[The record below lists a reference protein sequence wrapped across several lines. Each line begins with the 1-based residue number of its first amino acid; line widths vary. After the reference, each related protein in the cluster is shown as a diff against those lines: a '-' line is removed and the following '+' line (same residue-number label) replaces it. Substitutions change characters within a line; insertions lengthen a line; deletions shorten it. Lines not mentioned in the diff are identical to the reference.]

1 MIREW
6 FYFAVKAACFGYL
19 MWRLWSVLFRRQ
31 LFGIWAR
38 LFELRQRQNDVDSVS
53 SEEDSEATVL
63 GRTNFVYLEDPA
75 EAAVVPERS
84 EELPR
89 NDLTNKE
96 LDIDA
101 DDVESS
107 LANDAVAMPPSEEE
121 LYDDEHETVPL
132 DAEFARGITFN
143 EIADAV
149 EMLSATTE
157 DRTKTLAAAQ
167 TIFNLKNTE
176 LFEFLATQVSNTAA
190 VDRLLAECFDDNYDW
205 QLLHSQKDKNINIVN
220 FQWKQYV

>member
-19 MWRLWSVLFRRQ
+19 MWRLWNALFRRQ

-38 LFELRQRQNDVDSVS
+38 LFELRQQQKNVDSVS

-63 GRTNFVYLEDPA
+63 GRTNFVYLEASA

-89 NDLTNKE
+89 NDITDE
-96 LDIDA
+96 EHDIDA
-101 DDVESS
+101 DDVVSS
-107 LANDAVAMPPSEEE
+107 LSNDAVAVPPGEEE
-121 LYDDEHETVPL
+121 LYDDEHEAVPL
-132 DAEFARGITFN
+132 DAEFSRGMTFN
-143 EIADAV
+143 EIANAV
-149 EMLSATTE
+149 EVLSATTE

-176 LFEFLATQVSNTAA
+176 LFEFLTSRVSNTAA
-190 VDRLLAECFDDNYDW
+190 VDRLLAECLDNTEQPLSTLKSVTD
-205 QLLHSQKDKNINIVN
+205 
-220 FQWKQYV
+220 FQWERYV

>member
-1 MIREW
+1 MTREW
-6 FYFAVKAACFGYL
+6 FYFAVKAACFAYL
-19 MWRLWSVLFRRQ
+19 AWRLWNALFRRQ

-38 LFELRQRQNDVDSVS
+38 LFELRKQQNDVDSVS
-53 SEEDSEATVL
+53 SEEGSEATVL
-63 GRTNFVYLEDPA
+63 GRTNFVYLEASA

-89 NDLTNKE
+89 NDLTNE
-96 LDIDA
+96 EPDVDA

-132 DAEFARGITFN
+132 DAEFSRGMTFN
-143 EIADAV
+143 EIANAV
-149 EMLSATTE
+149 EVLSTTTE
-157 DRTKTLAAAQ
+157 DRAKTLAAAQ

-176 LFEFLATQVSNTAA
+176 LFEFFATQVSNTAA
-190 VDRLLAECFDDNYDW
+190 VDRLLAEYLDNTGQPLSTLKSVTD
-205 QLLHSQKDKNINIVN
+205 
-220 FQWKQYV
+220 FQWERYI